1 MWAAASSGLLT
12 CFISPDIRYL
22 SAIVL
27 ARFLGTPNRLS
38 LFFGLTGKLKV
49 QAAQH

>member
-1 MWAAASSGLLT
+1 
-12 CFISPDIRYL
+12 L